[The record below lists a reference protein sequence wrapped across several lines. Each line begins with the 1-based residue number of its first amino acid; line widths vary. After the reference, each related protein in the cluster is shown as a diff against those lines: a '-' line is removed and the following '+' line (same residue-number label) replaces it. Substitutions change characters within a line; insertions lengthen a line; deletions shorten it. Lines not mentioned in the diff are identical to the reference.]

1 MAGLVAVCLA
11 SIGSVALPVTA
22 IRTVSVLE
30 SVSLYG
36 GLAVFSG
43 LVLWDTQ
50 KIIKHA
56 ENAHDKRQ
64 LSPINDALGIYLDFI
79 NIFVRLLTI
88 MDSNRRRK

>member
-56 ENAHDKRQ
+56 ENAYDKQQ

-88 MDSNRRRK
+88 MDNNRGRK